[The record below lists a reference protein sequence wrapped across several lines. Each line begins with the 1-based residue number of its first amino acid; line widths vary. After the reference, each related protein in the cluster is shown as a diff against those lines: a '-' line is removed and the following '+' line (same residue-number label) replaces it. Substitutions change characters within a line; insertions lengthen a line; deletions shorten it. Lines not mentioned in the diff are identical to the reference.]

1 MQVRNSL
8 PIGQFNSMFGGSLG
22 QRVSAN
28 SSAGA
33 SLQRIDEPAMAT
45 AETESNDT
53 AKAAAV
59 GASGNI
65 AFSWVAMAIMF
76 GVVMFAGQKLGSAEG
91 NFGSVKLSA
100 YNVVMITLVVLVG
113 VPITKAFVTKFPIP
127 GVSAIVLSV

>member
-1 MQVRNSL
+1 MQTRNSF
-8 PIGQFNSMFGGSLG
+8 PVGQMNAMFGGSLG

-28 SSAGA
+28 SSAGS
-33 SLQRIDEPAMAT
+33 SLQRVDEPANAS
-45 AETESNDT
+45 AEMESSQT

-76 GVVMFAGQKLGSAEG
+76 GVVMLAGQKLGSSEG
-91 NFGSVKLSA
+91 NFGSIKLSA
-100 YNVVMITLVVLVG
+100 YNVVMITMVVLVG
-113 VPITKAFVTKFPIP
+113 VPMAKALVAKFPIP